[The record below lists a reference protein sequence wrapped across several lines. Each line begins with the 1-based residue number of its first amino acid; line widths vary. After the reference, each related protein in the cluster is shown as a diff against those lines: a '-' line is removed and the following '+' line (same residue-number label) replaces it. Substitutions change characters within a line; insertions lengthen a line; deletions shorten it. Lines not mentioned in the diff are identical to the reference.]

1 MIYFIIG
8 FYLLNF
14 LFFAVLLALK
24 IKERLNEKK
33 DEQETLDK
41 YKKY

>member
-1 MIYFIIG
+1 MVYFIIG
-8 FYLLNF
+8 FYLLNL
-14 LFFAVLLALK
+14 LFFAVLLLLK

-33 DEQETLDK
+33 DEDKVLDK